1 MIRVRNSEFSAD
13 KSSWTAQVQ
22 DLSVLK
28 GYTRRSASDSEQ
40 RCIEGEPLRLN
51 AAENLRDAGSGVV
64 RWAQK
69 PVVQGDVLDK
79 IPPFARDNVLSLLE
93 KDEDGNNR
101 WVYIEKDIPYNSC
114 GSKSPETRPG
124 DILAKGSW
132 KYEDGVLTLTL
143 DPGYKLNYLLP
154 YQADESGNITLT
166 DIKKVSGS
174 ESGDKLDLMGMLK
187 GLLTPKAYEKGAIP
201 PLYCRAR
208 KAVDLSRRE
217 NLREEGQGG
226 VRLREVEFDDPEVD
240 IRFIRN
246 ASWQLSLNPPESA
259 RPSAGLTNTAPQLC
273 AGQFARAGARRKMG
287 VQ

>member
-1 MIRVRNSEFSAD
+1 MLQFSIAWDQTGSPYYYFLLALPGAGFGTVIRVRNPEFSAD
-13 KSSWTAQVQ
+13 KSSWMAQVQ

-69 PVVQGDVLDK
+69 PVVQGEVFSLSGYTPRRPYDEGGDVLDK

-187 GLLTPKAYEKGAIP
+187 GLLTPKAYEKG
-201 PLYCRAR
+201 
-208 KAVDLSRRE
+208 
-217 NLREEGQGG
+217 
-226 VRLREVEFDDPEVD
+226 DP
-240 IRFIRN
+240 
-246 ASWQLSLNPPESA
+246 ASLLQSA
-259 RPSAGLTNTAPQLC
+259 
-273 AGQFARAGARRKMG
+273 
-287 VQ
+287 